1 MAVSL
6 PASLMGAKVAPGTL
20 KVGAR
25 SRVSARV
32 IQVGKRHPTRRDARP
47 GAYTNGRFT
56 ASLSAKIG
64 GDDHHARDERAY
76 VNPAM
81 LGTSSEPFTRDVTDS
96 TPNQPRAIAKIFGAL
111 TLALAALAAP
121 LAFPRAAHAA
131 KSSTSAAAAAPEQK
145 YSFNPNLIKLPPA
158 VTDKF
163 DAALDAISNEATALG
178 EGIKAQMNDPWSV
191 EDVWLLLAWS
201 WARNKGRR
209 KLWDKMNGDK
219 TEDDA
224 AFDESFLGWLA
235 GPMKAVW
242 FCWTVL
248 YVHDVFSKILVI
260 PIDDLGFDIGV
271 YILTSGALAIMT
283 TSRFLPNFL
292 ETRFKIME
300 VALKTVITRLTT
312 IAIGVVSVL
321 NAGVCFGL
329 PASSILGVSGVG
341 GLTFGLAAKDILS
354 NFMGG
359 TILAILRP
367 FNVGE
372 EIYITGGAN
381 FRGSGNP
388 SVSDYE
394 VKEIGWYQTTLLAK
408 DTKPTTVPNGFFL
421 GANVINVTRATA
433 RVLIIDFRV
442 LYQDRDK
449 IYTICDELDAYLRG
463 SSVIDSD
470 KFPVRV
476 NLTSAMPDCLNVQVE
491 CHVYKLPLSDH
502 HKAKMKTMMY
512 MMDIVDSHASG
523 VAYPTEVQLET
534 LPALPARK

>member
-64 GDDHHARDERAY
+64 GGDHHARDERAY

-209 KLWDKMNGDK
+209 KN
-219 TEDDA
+219 
-224 AFDESFLGWLA
+224 
-235 GPMKAVW
+235 
-242 FCWTVL
+242 CR
-248 YVHDVFSKILVI
+248 
-260 PIDDLGFDIGV
+260 
-271 YILTSGALAIMT
+271 
-283 TSRFLPNFL
+283 SRRN
-292 ETRFKIME
+292 
-300 VALKTVITRLTT
+300 
-312 IAIGVVSVL
+312 
-321 NAGVCFGL
+321 
-329 PASSILGVSGVG
+329 
-341 GLTFGLAAKDILS
+341 
-354 NFMGG
+354 
-359 TILAILRP
+359 
-367 FNVGE
+367 
-372 EIYITGGAN
+372 EI
-381 FRGSGNP
+381 
-388 SVSDYE
+388 
-394 VKEIGWYQTTLLAK
+394 
-408 DTKPTTVPNGFFL
+408 
-421 GANVINVTRATA
+421 
-433 RVLIIDFRV
+433 
-442 LYQDRDK
+442 
-449 IYTICDELDAYLRG
+449 
-463 SSVIDSD
+463 
-470 KFPVRV
+470 
-476 NLTSAMPDCLNVQVE
+476 
-491 CHVYKLPLSDH
+491 
-502 HKAKMKTMMY
+502 
-512 MMDIVDSHASG
+512 
-523 VAYPTEVQLET
+523 
-534 LPALPARK
+534 

>member
-1 MAVSL
+1 MAVSS
-6 PASLMGAKVAPGTL
+6 PASLLGAKVAPGTL

-32 IQVGKRHPTRRDARP
+32 IQVGKRHSTRRDAGP
-47 GAYTNGRFT
+47 GAYTNVRFT

-64 GDDHHARDERAY
+64 GDDHHARDERVY

-81 LGTSSEPFTRDVTDS
+81 LGTSSEHFMTPGCDS
-96 TPNQPRAIAKIFGAL
+96 TISRNNQPRAIAKIIGAL

-163 DAALDAISNEATALG
+163 DAALDAISNEAMALG

-224 AFDESFLGWLA
+224 AFDGSFLGWLA

-381 FRGSGNP
+381 FRG
-388 SVSDYE
+388 
-394 VKEIGWYQTTLLAK
+394 
-408 DTKPTTVPNGFFL
+408 
-421 GANVINVTRATA
+421 
-433 RVLIIDFRV
+433 
-442 LYQDRDK
+442 
-449 IYTICDELDAYLRG
+449 
-463 SSVIDSD
+463 
-470 KFPVRV
+470 
-476 NLTSAMPDCLNVQVE
+476 
-491 CHVYKLPLSDH
+491 
-502 HKAKMKTMMY
+502 
-512 MMDIVDSHASG
+512 
-523 VAYPTEVQLET
+523 
-534 LPALPARK
+534 